1 MRTLLAM
8 IVVALAGAAA
18 FAPAGSATNEC
29 HGIQSCIRVPGPW
42 VVVPAH
48 GAAQYLLTCP
58 GGKSIVGGL
67 DAQVTS
73 RDVRVDF
80 TGRLG
85 APVQPGATTTRYALF
100 RAVSTSK
107 RAQLFQPLLGCVPT
121 QGGGGRSTVSA
132 RVSPPGQSLEFRSR
146 IVVIG
151 PGTVRFG
158 RVACRPS
165 EQLVGAWNAVA
176 FRTKQPPPVS
186 NAVYVKATQV
196 ILGKK
201 VIVTGSAADA
211 LSIDLHAIVQVGAE
225 CAP

>member
-8 IVVALAGAAA
+8 IAVAFAGAAA

-48 GAAQYLLTCP
+48 GSAQYLLTCP

-107 RAQLFQPLLGCVPT
+107 RAQLFEPLLGCVPT

-158 RVACRPS
+158 HVACRPS

-201 VIVTGSAADA
+201 VVVTGSAADA